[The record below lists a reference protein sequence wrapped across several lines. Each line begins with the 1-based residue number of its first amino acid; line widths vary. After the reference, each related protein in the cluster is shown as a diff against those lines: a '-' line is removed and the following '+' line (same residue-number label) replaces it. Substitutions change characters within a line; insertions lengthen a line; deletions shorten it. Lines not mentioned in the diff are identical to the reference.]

1 MFVKELQPL
10 FEKITAYFDD
20 LVSNFELN
28 TTTSL
33 ASSSIS
39 LANIDSAIIKENLLI
54 NSTAYTNMLKGN
66 KKLSVLVTD
75 IIKLIGNNA
84 KLYQYSLSNLSKMFL
99 KNYNWFYATLR
110 SQLLFKLNETN
121 NQDLVSGILG
131 GGHNDAHTDNVF
143 KFASIVNM
151 CLKERRI
158 DTKRAKELETIMESK
173 KFEKILP

>member
-10 FEKITAYFDD
+10 FEKITTYFDD

-28 TTTSL
+28 TTPL
-33 ASSSIS
+33 ASSTIS

-66 KKLSVLVTD
+66 KKLSALITD
-75 IIKLIGNNA
+75 IVKLIGNNA
-84 KLYQYSLSNLSKMFL
+84 KLYQYLLSNLSKMFL

-110 SQLLFKLNETN
+110 SQLLFKLNEAN
-121 NQDLVSGILG
+121 NQDLVSGIMS
-131 GGHNDAHTDNVF
+131 GGHNDVQMDNVF